1 MTENFQFW
9 YTLIIFIILTIVL
22 VKEIINA
29 ELAVFSA
36 LMLYIIGNV
45 VTVKEAFAGFSNEGM
60 LTIAVLFVVAGT
72 MQSTGAINK
81 LNPFL
86 FGINNTGVR
95 RKLAR
100 ILFPVTFF
108 SAFLNNTP
116 IVAMLI
122 PSVKSWTD
130 KHNLAISKF
139 LIPISYATIV
149 GGMCTL
155 IGTSTNLIV
164 HGLLLENGLKG
175 FSFFEIAPI
184 GIPIALATLLYLIF
198 FGHKLL
204 PNRKSSSFN
213 LGQDSREFVIELK
226 VTSEYSK
233 VGKTIE
239 QAGLRHLK
247 GLYLFQI
254 EREDEIIAPAS
265 SSERIKLNDRLF
277 FTGVPNTIIEL
288 QKEAGLQL
296 VKDPH
301 FNLKNY
307 DSDERKAFEV
317 VVSPTSNLIGKN
329 VRDSEFRNIY
339 DGIILAIHR
348 NGERI
353 KQKIGDVVIK
363 QGDTLLILAGKD
375 FKTKWYH
382 SKQFYLISDSHELPS
397 KPVWQAYLSLFI
409 FFAMIVLAALK
420 VIPLISA
427 MGLAA
432 VIFVITKSISGRAA
446 LRSVNWKVLLIIACS
461 FGIAAAVQ
469 KSGVAQFF
477 AGYIIEF
484 AHPLGL
490 LGIIIAVYLITVIY
504 SNLIYRTTAVITLF
518 PIVLAV
524 ATGLNAEVFPF
535 ILTLTVAANSS
546 FATPISYQTNLMV
559 YGPGGY
565 KYSDYLKVGIPL
577 QVIVGVISILIISF
591 YYL

>member
-254 EREDEIIAPAS
+254 ERDDEIIAPAS

-375 FKTKWYH
+375 FKRN
-382 SKQFYLISDSHELPS
+382 
-397 KPVWQAYLSLFI
+397 
-409 FFAMIVLAALK
+409 
-420 VIPLISA
+420 
-427 MGLAA
+427 G
-432 VIFVITKSISGRAA
+432 
-446 LRSVNWKVLLIIACS
+446 
-461 FGIAAAVQ
+461 
-469 KSGVAQFF
+469 
-477 AGYIIEF
+477 
-484 AHPLGL
+484 
-490 LGIIIAVYLITVIY
+490 
-504 SNLIYRTTAVITLF
+504 TTQNNFT
-518 PIVLAV
+518 
-524 ATGLNAEVFPF
+524 
-535 ILTLTVAANSS
+535 
-546 FATPISYQTNLMV
+546 
-559 YGPGGY
+559 
-565 KYSDYLKVGIPL
+565 
-577 QVIVGVISILIISF
+577 
-591 YYL
+591 